1 MTDIRWMKLESSLW
15 KLFSSFSNWQQD
27 ANELKTELII
37 DHIKV
42 SIKSTEKLL
51 SAAQELLPDTKSARS
66 DVCLEITL
74 QYMSHDEAT
83 ILNSQPIK
91 RKQTD
96 NNKERP
102 KSKAIG
108 SSSKSKTKSKWD
120 FFRVMVNSI
129 LTIPFAV
136 KRCWHQICRKLKMN
150 PPRIVVGHR
159 VRWAESVIVALYRM
173 MEVAMM

>member
-108 SSSKSKTKSKWD
+108 SSSKSKTKSK
-120 FFRVMVNSI
+120 
-129 LTIPFAV
+129 
-136 KRCWHQICRKLKMN
+136 
-150 PPRIVVGHR
+150 
-159 VRWAESVIVALYRM
+159 
-173 MEVAMM
+173 